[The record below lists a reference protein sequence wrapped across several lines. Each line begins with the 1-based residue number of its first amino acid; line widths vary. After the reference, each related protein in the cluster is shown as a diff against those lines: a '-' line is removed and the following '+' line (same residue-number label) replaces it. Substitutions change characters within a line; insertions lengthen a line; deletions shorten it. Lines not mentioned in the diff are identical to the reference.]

1 MCGLI
6 FITHT
11 TAVIV
16 LIQLLVH
23 VIHHAQAILA
33 VGFRRPVVKWLATLV
48 KGKCEIA
55 CNMCKLW
62 KIAKS
67 NSKQVTRSILIF
79 LVLSNQFEGICS
91 YYKLVGLIKQSL
103 HIHFWSWRIWMKKNA
118 FIDRYKILTYRY
130 IITVST
136 CMQQLTGSIIYIYS
150 CLFYV
155 SLRSSHKAKSVL
167 VVKKI

>member
-6 FITHT
+6 FLTHT

-16 LIQLLVH
+16 SIQLLVH
-23 VIHHAQAILA
+23 VIDHAQAILA
-33 VGFRRPVVKWLATLV
+33 VGSRRPVIKQLATLV
-48 KGKCEIA
+48 KGKCENA
-55 CNMCKLW
+55 RSMCKLW

-79 LVLSNQFEGICS
+79 LVLSNQFKGICS

-103 HIHFWSWRIWMKKNA
+103 HVHFWSWRLWMKKNA

-130 IITVST
+130 IITVS
-136 CMQQLTGSIIYIYS
+136 MQQLTRNYNDSKLHLQVQSFIFIHVYS
-150 CLFYV
+150 MF
-155 SLRSSHKAKSVL
+155 H
-167 VVKKI
+167 